1 MNMNTER
8 MNDNDGPDPDS
19 ADYCNDADVQHSVMN
34 NPRNNGKRPFCQNPF
49 KVATACL
56 TAFCLL
62 LLMVLVVTKYHSKSS
77 SVQDL
82 PSSPAEP
89 QMFKTC
95 ANVTHLIAE
104 LQTLRKANSDLEEE
118 RSQLKINITALGKS
132 SSVQDLPSSPAE
144 PQMIETCTNVTNLT
158 AELQTLKKEKS
169 DLEEERSQLKIK
181 ITALEASAATK
192 CTPVTA
198 TGSCPVDWHYFE
210 GSCYYISEDSERW
223 PESQAYC
230 KLQGGHLAIVTTAD
244 EQTFIWNLLPRGHW
258 NAFWIGLTDEET
270 EDEWR
275 WVDGTKLVGGF
286 WEDGEPNNH
295 INEDCG
301 NMVKTTVLDRVA
313 AKSWYDAPC
322 HMSRRFICE
331 KKADVSS

>member
-19 ADYCNDADVQHSVMN
+19 ADYCNDADVQHSVLN

-89 QMFKTC
+89 QMFFAC
-95 ANVTHLIAE
+95 PNVDDLKAE

-118 RSQLKINITALGKS
+118 RSQLKI
-132 SSVQDLPSSPAE
+132 
-144 PQMIETCTNVTNLT
+144 
-158 AELQTLKKEKS
+158 
-169 DLEEERSQLKIK
+169 K
-181 ITALEASAATK
+181 ITALEASTATK

-198 TGSCPVDWHYFE
+198 TGPCPVDWHYFE
-210 GSCYYISEDSERW
+210 GSCYYISEDSESW

-244 EQTFIWNLLPRGHW
+244 EQTFIWDLLPRGFW
-258 NAFWIGLTDEET
+258 NAYWIGITDEET
-270 EDEWR
+270 EDDWR

-286 WEDGEPNNH
+286 WEEGEPNND
-295 INEDCG
+295 INEDCV
-301 NMVKTTVLDRVA
+301 NMVKTTVLSRVA
-313 AKSWYDAPC
+313 TKSWYDAPC
-322 HMSRRFICE
+322 DMSRPFICE

>member
-62 LLMVLVVTKYHSKSS
+62 LLMVLVVTKYHS
-77 SVQDL
+77 
-82 PSSPAEP
+82 
-89 QMFKTC
+89 
-95 ANVTHLIAE
+95 
-104 LQTLRKANSDLEEE
+104 
-118 RSQLKINITALGKS
+118 KS